1 MSTEF
6 NEPDEIEPTA
16 RLLITGARIEPWSSG
31 MINRDTAKYQFVLHL
46 SRPPTPAEKIVFK
59 EQRGEAGKEGY
70 QLGEASARKLKLA
83 DDSHLIV
90 GKLTAAELRRAAQS
104 LDELIRD
111 VERLA
116 KERTATARADW
127 ELAGDDLK
135 SITWTAE
142 PAAESVGR

>member
-1 MSTEF
+1 MSVED

-16 RLLITGARIEPWSSG
+16 RLQITGARIEPWTSG
-31 MINRDTAKYQFVLHL
+31 MIDRDAASYLFVLQL

-70 QLGEASARKLKLA
+70 QLGEVSARKLKLA
-83 DDSHLIV
+83 DDSHLTV
-90 GKLTAAELRRAAQS
+90 GELTAAELQSAAEP
-104 LDELIRD
+104 LDQLVRE

-116 KERTATARADW
+116 RERTATARADW
-127 ELAGDDLK
+127 ELATDDLK

-142 PAAESVGR
+142 PAAESTT